1 MLNFERFVSDRTV
14 KIKYGRLYI
23 SEGYL
28 TMGYFDNRGNIF
40 LNKFKGIKNIN
51 IYYQKKKKLF

>member
-40 LNKFKGIKNIN
+40 LNKFKGIKNR
-51 IYYQKKKKLF
+51 KKYKYLLS